1 MLQYHLKILASN
13 LIWGSLPLYFFFI
26 GEYSPLF
33 LLTVQISSAFA
44 TLFFLTYFF
53 TSIRIKL
60 RDLILSLLPAM
71 MLSINWGGYAFAV
84 KSGYVIEAS
93 YAYLILPILL
103 LSINLVLGKDRQ
115 FSTKLCVTLTLI
127 ILVIECFIS
136 GVFPLIG
143 LGISLSFLGYALW
156 HTKYQL
162 NPIKSL
168 LHETLLML
176 PVSIVICFIYD
187 DSIYNDKGL
196 IALGIESLSA
206 LFLLGILTV
215 TPLALFVSGAK
226 RVNFKILPLYQ
237 FISPVLG
244 MLLGIYLYHEPLD
257 SWRIAAYAALILILV
272 VYNLYHLNRREEAL
286 I

>member
-1 MLQYHLKILASN
+1 M
-13 LIWGSLPLYFFFI
+13 
-26 GEYSPLF
+26 
-33 LLTVQISSAFA
+33 V
-44 TLFFLTYFF
+44 
-53 TSIRIKL
+53 
-60 RDLILSLLPAM
+60 
-71 MLSINWGGYAFAV
+71 LSINWGGYAFAV

-103 LSINLVLGKDRQ
+103 LSVNLVLGKDRQ
-115 FSTKLCVTLTLI
+115 FSTKLCVILTLI

-176 PVSIVICFIYD
+176 PVSIVICFMYD

-226 RVNFKILPLYQ
+226 KVNFKILPLYQ